1 MSTDNFPELIRAIE
15 ELNVQQPYQDEAR
28 EKLTATGARMLT
40 ALKLNAP
47 EGSQSW
53 HPIPNLPLK
62 QNIRPSL
69 RQFGKTL
76 AQSWESQPAVTDLED
91 GIKMAIEIDH
101 PTYDPASLSRYGG
114 TGIVEWLSRGTRE
127 HQIPL
132 RLGPTLVFWWG
143 SPLRWG
149 PTLSSTEGDVGL
161 RREEGVLHSG
171 AVGNNW
177 LDKESQRNT
186 KHFRDI
192 ALETPGAVI
201 VRELSKS
208 GSLERI

>member
-15 ELNVQQPYQDEAR
+15 ELNMQQPYQDEAR
-28 EKLTATGARMLT
+28 EKLAATGARMLT

-47 EGSQSW
+47 EGSESW
-53 HPIPNLPLK
+53 HPVPGLPLK

-76 AQSWESQPAVTDLED
+76 ARSWENQPTVTDLEG
-91 GIKMAIEIDH
+91 GIKMAIEVDH

-114 TGIVEWLSRGTRE
+114 TGIVEWLSQGTRE
-127 HQIPL
+127 HPIPL

-149 PTLSSTEGDVGL
+149 PALSSTEGDVGL
-161 RREEGVLHSG
+161 RREESVFHSG
-171 AVGNNW
+171 AAGSDW
-177 LDKESQRNT
+177 LDKESRRNI
-186 KHFRDI
+186 KHFKDI
-192 ALETPGAVI
+192 ALETPGTVI

-208 GSLERI
+208 SSLERI